1 MNRDQTY
8 VNQILDAINKIQ
20 DYTVEGRDIFYETI
34 IIQDAVMR
42 NIEIIGEIA
51 KRISDDFKAKYDTVP
66 WRKMAGIRD
75 VLIHDYDSIDMSI
88 VWNVISMELPKI
100 RRILS
105 IIVYFCDDL

>member
-20 DYTVEGRDIFYETI
+20 DYTVEGRDVFYETI

-51 KRISDDFKAKYDTVP
+51 KRISDDFKEKYDTVP

-105 IIVYFCDDL
+105 KIV

>member
-8 VNQILDAINKIQ
+8 VNQILDAIKKIHE
-20 DYTVEGRDIFYETI
+20 YTFEGRDVFYETI

-51 KRISDDFKAKYDTVP
+51 KRISDDFKEKHDAVP

-88 VWNVISMELPKI
+88 VWNVVSIELPKI
-100 RRILS
+100 RILLS
-105 IIVYFCDDL
+105 DID

>member
-20 DYTVEGRDIFYETI
+20 DYTIEGRDIFYETI

-51 KRISDDFKAKYDTVP
+51 KRISDDFKTKYDTVP

-105 IIVYFCDDL
+105 KIV

>member
-8 VNQILDAINKIQ
+8 VNQICDAINKIQ
-20 DYTVEGRDIFYETI
+20 DYTVEGRDVFYETI

-51 KRISDDFKAKYDTVP
+51 KRVSDDFKVKYDTVP

-100 RRILS
+100 RNVLS
-105 IIVYFCDDL
+105 KIV